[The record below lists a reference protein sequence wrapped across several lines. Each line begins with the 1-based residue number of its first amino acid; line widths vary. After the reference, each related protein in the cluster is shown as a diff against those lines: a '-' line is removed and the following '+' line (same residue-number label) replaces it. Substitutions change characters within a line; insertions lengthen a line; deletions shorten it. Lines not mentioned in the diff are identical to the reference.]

1 MSQEIK
7 FNDLPAQWQDI
18 RENVLPL
25 IERLGLKGDYI
36 GGKAI
41 SKFEEEFAKYTG
53 SKHAIGVSNGT
64 DL

>member
-25 IERLGLKGDYI
+25 IEKLG
-36 GGKAI
+36 
-41 SKFEEEFAKYTG
+41 
-53 SKHAIGVSNGT
+53 
-64 DL
+64 